1 MMAAARQNEIKV
13 SITVVAT
20 KTLITGRCRFPAC
33 VDIIVRAAPG
43 SVRFAGTLQ
52 PEYISVLPLVL
63 IGTVLDQFRRAFSIG
78 CFAEAF
84 RRTATQRGG
93 KFTTEARRPRRKLYG
108 TKTPCLCVGACPERS
123 RRVVND
129 FRRSGAP
136 AENFTPASSVGRA
149 GAESKAPRLESTCY
163 FRSVK

>member
-33 VDIIVRAAPG
+33 VDIVVRAAPG

-63 IGTVLDQFRRAFSIG
+63 IGQCLTNFGEHFQLDASPRHFEGRPK
-78 CFAEAF
+78 
-84 RRTATQRGG
+84 QRNE
-93 KFTTEARRPRRKLYG
+93 KFTTEARRSRRKFHG
-108 TKTPCLCVGACPERS
+108 NQNSVPLCRS
-123 RRVVND
+123 L
-129 FRRSGAP
+129 P
-136 AENFTPASSVGRA
+136 
-149 GAESKAPRLESTCY
+149 
-163 FRSVK
+163 